1 MKTLLLEIDETIY
14 SQVINFLRLLPE
26 KQCHVIETQALK
38 VHDSPLD
45 ITSAFGLIKT
55 PLTATLAEIEQGVRF
70 IPAKPDRFC

>member
-26 KQCHVIETQALK
+26 KQCHVIETPQALNIK
-38 VHDSPLD
+38 DKPLD

-55 PLTATLAEIEQGVRF
+55 PLTATLAELKRALSQ
-70 IPAKPDRFC
+70 DN

>member
-26 KQCHVIETQALK
+26 KQCHVIEAPQALK
-38 VHDSPLD
+38 INDKPLD

-55 PLTATLAEIEQGVRF
+55 PLTATLAELE
-70 IPAKPDRFC
+70 